1 MSNNSPIY
9 TISTAST
16 SLDSERIL
24 GLWKRGLTHA
34 GMPEAKFDWYY
45 RKNPDGQPQAFF
57 LHAAGEPEPVGV
69 AAIATRHMYMGTK
82 LLTAGELVDFVA
94 LPEYRTLFPALFL
107 QKEIRRIALETNHTH
122 TLLYGL
128 PNPKSLAVVKRI
140 GYQLVGHMVRRVRM
154 LRSAGYLS
162 RHMPMWISRIIG
174 SIIDRLRLGT
184 LTLQSIAHPKF
195 QRQWIDQPDARFD
208 TLWKKVKACDQ
219 TQSVL
224 IGVRDSA
231 FLTWRFTECPLKTY
245 RFFTL
250 SSAVDNRLI
259 AYAACAVGGESLEV
273 HDFLVDATEYGAGKA
288 LWRTLSAE
296 AFHRGHSNMSVEF
309 LGSES
314 IQSELEA
321 AGMMKRQ
328 ERPLYA
334 TVSTTSKPGTS
345 PVDTHD
351 QTTLLQESRWYL
363 TCADEDG

>member
-9 TISTAST
+9 TLTAANIN
-16 SLDSERIL
+16 LDSEQIL
-24 GLWKRGLTHA
+24 GLWKRGLAHA

-57 LHAAGEPEPVGV
+57 LHVAGEPEAVGV
-69 AAIATRHMYMGTK
+69 AAVATRHMHMNTK

-107 QKEIRRIALETNHTH
+107 QKEIRRIALEENRTH

-140 GYQLVGHMVRRVRM
+140 GYQSVGQMVRRVRM

-162 RHMPMWISRIIG
+162 RHAPIWISRIIG
-174 SIIDRLRLGT
+174 AIIDRIRLGA
-184 LTLQSIAHPKF
+184 LALQSIAQPKF
-195 QRQWIDQPDARFD
+195 QRQWIDRPDARFD
-208 TLWKKVKACDQ
+208 VLWQKVKTHNKWRD
-219 TQSVL
+219 VL

-231 FLTWRFTECPLKTY
+231 FLTWRFAECPLRTY

-250 SSAVDNRLI
+250 LSAVDNQLI
-259 AYAACAVGGESLEV
+259 AYAACAIGGDSLEV
-273 HDFLVDATEYGAGKA
+273 HDFLVDLSEPDAGKA
-288 LWRTLSAE
+288 LWCALSAE
-296 AFHRGHSNMSVEF
+296 AFHRGHSNISVEF
-309 LGSES
+309 LGAES
-314 IQSELEA
+314 IQNELEV

-328 ERPLYA
+328 ARPLYA
-334 TVSTTSKPGTS
+334 TVSATSRADTS
-345 PVDTHD
+345 SVNTHD
-351 QTTLLQESRWYL
+351 QTTLLDETRWYL

>member
-9 TISTAST
+9 TITAANAD
-16 SLDSERIL
+16 LDSERIL

-45 RKNPDGQPQAFF
+45 RKNPDGQPQVFF
-57 LHAAGEPEPVGV
+57 LHVAGEPAPVGV
-69 AAIATRHMYMGTK
+69 AAIATRHMHIGTK
-82 LLTAGELVDFVA
+82 LLATGELIDFVA

-107 QKEIRRIALETNHTH
+107 QKEIRRIALETNRTH

-140 GYQLVGHMVRRVRM
+140 GYQLVGQMVRRVRM

-174 SIIDRLRLGT
+174 SIIDRIRLGA
-184 LTLQSIAHPKF
+184 LALQNITHPKF
-195 QRQWIDQPDARFD
+195 QRQWIDRPDARFD
-208 TLWKKVKACDQ
+208 ALWQKVKTHDG
-219 TQSVL
+219 TQRVL

-231 FLTWRFTECPLKTY
+231 FLTWRFAECPLKTY

-273 HDFLVDATEYGAGKA
+273 HDFLVDTTEHGAGKA
-288 LWRTLSAE
+288 LWRALSAD
-296 AFHRGHSNMSVEF
+296 AFHRGHSNISVEF
-309 LGSES
+309 LGAES
-314 IQSELEA
+314 IQNELEA

-334 TVSTTSKPGTS
+334 TDSATSIPDTLS
-345 PVDTHD
+345 VNTHD